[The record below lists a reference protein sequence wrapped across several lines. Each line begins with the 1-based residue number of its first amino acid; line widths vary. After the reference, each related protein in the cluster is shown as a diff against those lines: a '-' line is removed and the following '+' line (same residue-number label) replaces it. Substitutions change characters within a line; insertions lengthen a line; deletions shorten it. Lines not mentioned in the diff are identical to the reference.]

1 MLPQF
6 KMQLPF
12 LIQFC
17 PQVGIEEIYSTQ
29 PGVSTRHRIVRWSG
43 NKSSRALPVIQA

>member
-12 LIQFC
+12 LIQFF
-17 PQVGIEEIYSTQ
+17 PQVGIEKIYSTQ
-29 PGVSTRHRIVRWSG
+29 PGIELLGAVG
-43 NKSSRALPVIQA
+43 AKSFRGLPVIKA